1 MLIAWSDD
9 KAQMTEDSSSNR
21 SQSLADCFVVPTFCE
36 LLPDIYRLFVIY
48 SETSAAAPQFVHPDI
63 DAPRFLG
70 LGALLRL
77 LRDASLLD
85 NEVRKLIEQLAQARR
100 ISNVTA
106 RF

>member
-9 KAQMTEDSSSNR
+9 KAQTTEDVPSSS
-21 SQSLADCFVVPTFCE
+21 SQSAADCFIVPTFCE

-48 SETSAAAPQFVHPDI
+48 SEASAAAPQFVHPDV

-77 LRDASLLD
+77 LRDASILD
-85 NEVRKLIEQLAQARR
+85 NEVRR
-100 ISNVTA
+100 N
-106 RF
+106 